1 MKKTLSLIL
10 AALMLSACVSCSE
23 SPAAQ
28 EENAPAAETAA
39 EPGADAEIVPE
50 EPEGNGRSNIVDTLP
65 GDLDFGGKTLNILS
79 RGGDLDTTT
88 EFHAEEMTG
97 DVVNDAVFQ
106 RNTSV
111 DERLNGVMNV
121 ILDTTASRHNG
132 IGDKVRSAVA
142 AGTGD
147 YDFVANAMYNTMPL
161 TMDNILL
168 PVNDLPY
175 LDFAQPWYNKAFL
188 ENTNFNGKNYC
199 VMGELSQTMIS
210 GAFSMFFNKNLLYEF
225 YQDTV
230 NLYAIVNEGT
240 WTIDKM
246 TSLCEPVYSDTN
258 GNGVADEG
266 DTFGHY
272 FTDTKTLGADS
283 FFGASHV
290 DYLVRS
296 EDGSFVF
303 NGKGERMNAFLEK
316 MHRLL
321 FENNNTLRLPYN
333 NEQIMDTMIAHQTI
347 FTTWMLTGVNFLRDM
362 EDDFGIIPMPKLDE
376 AQENY
381 NAYTHDGSSA
391 FSIPSTEADPAFVAA
406 YLEALS
412 AETYRVVTPAY
423 FETAL
428 KSKYSR
434 DSETSQMLDIIVG
447 GIYQDLTYIYGQNLG
462 TPIDTIRGFLGDA
475 SSCESAS
482 SKLASLEKV
491 TIKMAETLATKYDKI
506 K

>member
-1 MKKTLSLIL
+1 MKKLVSLLL
-10 AALMLSACVSCSE
+10 AAVLLGSFAACSE
-23 SPAAQ
+23 SPAA
-28 EENAPAAETAA
+28 EEEASAPAEVSPAAEVE
-39 EPGADAEIVPE
+39 EPAPE
-50 EPEGNGRSNIVDTLP
+50 EDNGNGRSGAVDSLP

-88 EFHAEEMTG
+88 EFYAEEMTG

-106 RNTSV
+106 RNAAV

-121 ILDTTASRHNG
+121 ILDTSASRHSG

-168 PVNDLPY
+168 PLNDLPY
-175 LDFAQPWYNKAFL
+175 LDFAQPWYNAAFL
-188 ENTNFNGKNYC
+188 TNTDFNGKNYC

-210 GAFSMFFNKNLLYEF
+210 GAFSMFFNKNLLSEF
-225 YQDTV
+225 YQDDV
-230 NLYAIVNEGT
+230 NLYAIVNEGA

-246 TSLCEPVYSDTN
+246 TSLCEPVYTDAN
-258 GNGVADEG
+258 GNGTPDEG
-266 DTFGHY
+266 DIFGHY

-290 DYLVRS
+290 NFIEKT
-296 EDGSFVF
+296 EDGSFRY
-303 NGKGERMNAFLEK
+303 NGKGERMDAFLEK

-347 FTTWMLTGVNFLRDM
+347 FTTWMLTGVNYLRDM
-362 EDDFGIIPMPKLDE
+362 EDDFGVIPMPKLDE

-381 NAYTHDGSSA
+381 SAYTHDGSSA

-412 AETYRVVTPAY
+412 AETYRLVTPAY

-428 KSKYSR
+428 KAKYSR

-475 SSCESAS
+475 SSCENAS
-482 SKLASLEKV
+482 SRLASLEKSTV
-491 TIKMAETLATKYDKI
+491 KMAEMLATKYDKL